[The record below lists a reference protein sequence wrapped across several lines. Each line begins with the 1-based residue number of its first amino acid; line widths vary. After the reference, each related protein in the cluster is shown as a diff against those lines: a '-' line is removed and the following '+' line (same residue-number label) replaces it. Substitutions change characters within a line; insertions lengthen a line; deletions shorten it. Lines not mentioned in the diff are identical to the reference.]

1 MQKHAVNT
9 THRRA
14 CVLQLTQVATP
25 GRAPSRPPL
34 ALVAPGVALHAIEQA
49 AGPLPGEPMHSISEI
64 NAALRQLARA
74 FVGVVDDDEH
84 ETQVVL
90 LQMIVAGEVEVS
102 IVNGEFAYRLTADAR
117 AAGLA

>member
-1 MQKHAVNT
+1 
-9 THRRA
+9 
-14 CVLQLTQVATP
+14 
-25 GRAPSRPPL
+25 
-34 ALVAPGVALHAIEQA
+34 
-49 AGPLPGEPMHSISEI
+49 MHSISEI